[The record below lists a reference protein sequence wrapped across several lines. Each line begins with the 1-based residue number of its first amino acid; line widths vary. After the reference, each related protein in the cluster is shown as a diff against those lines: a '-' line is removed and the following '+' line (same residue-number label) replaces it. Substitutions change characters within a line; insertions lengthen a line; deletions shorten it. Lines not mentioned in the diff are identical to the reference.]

1 MRILR
6 PALLY
11 FALVFGAGFVLGPLR
26 VLFVVPHIGARAAEL
41 AEMPLMLVVIW
52 LAARWIAR
60 RGTPPPAPGER
71 IAIGTLAAVLVML
84 ADIGVG
90 IALRGL
96 SLAEI
101 FTGRD
106 PVSGTAF
113 YLALVFCA
121 LAPRLAGVRTERWPS
136 SPRP

>member
-26 VLFVVPHIGARAAEL
+26 VLFVVPRIGPRAAEL
-41 AEMPLMLVVIW
+41 AEMPVMLVVIW

-71 IAIGTLAAVLVML
+71 LAFGALAAALVML

-90 IALRGL
+90 MKLRGL

-101 FTGRD
+101 FVDRD

-121 LAPRLAGVRTERWPS
+121 LAPRLAGERPERATS
-136 SPRP
+136 SSG